1 MFLQLKAENYAQAKV
16 YADTLGVDITT
27 YWEDDWFNQ
36 EVSAQPEYIRL
47 DYLTTVR
54 AQVKYYQ

>member
-1 MFLQLKAENYAQAKV
+1 MFLQLKAEDYAQAKV

-27 YWEDDWFNQ
+27 HWEDDWFNQ

-47 DYLTTVR
+47 DYLTT
-54 AQVKYYQ
+54 